1 MAAVRTSFALVI
13 RSLTYCGFYCYSL
26 SVTFS
31 GEFKG
36 SAFGLQSEIKAKIKR
51 LVIPFP
57 IEVTIFLLDP
67 SSTDSCQ

>member
-51 LVIPFP
+51 LVILFP
-57 IEVTIFLLDP
+57 
-67 SSTDSCQ
+67 